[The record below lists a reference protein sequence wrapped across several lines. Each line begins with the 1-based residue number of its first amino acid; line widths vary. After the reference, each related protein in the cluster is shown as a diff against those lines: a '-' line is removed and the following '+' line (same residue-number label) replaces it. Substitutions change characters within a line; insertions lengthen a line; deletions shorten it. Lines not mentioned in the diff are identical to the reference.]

1 MSALKSAVLFTAAM
15 AGHWLWTTH
24 FSIWGLAPQ
33 LTLVLTVAAAAR
45 LGPVRAMLLGF
56 GWGLFLDV
64 LTVRLF
70 GANALALV
78 LVGYGTGSVRRQIDV
93 TGSGP
98 QGVVVLFMTWAYFLT
113 MAILGLVFA
122 RSFVWPGWASVVLIP
137 FYNALVA
144 AVVAVLWRP
153 VRER

>member
-1 MSALKSAVLFTAAM
+1 MSAARSAVLFVLAM

-24 FSIWGLAPQ
+24 FALWGLAPQ

-70 GANALALV
+70 GANALALTF
-78 LVGYGTGSVRRQIDV
+78 VGYGTGSVRRQIDV
-93 TGSGP
+93 TGAVP
-98 QGVVVLFMTWAYFLT
+98 QGVVVLFMTWAYLLT
-113 MAILGLVFA
+113 LGVLGLIFA
-122 RSFVWPGWASVVLIP
+122 RDFLWPGATRLLLLP

-144 AVVAVLWRP
+144 AAVSLLWRP